1 VVEHCRYLYLI
12 QIKIHLC
19 SEQVKLTELH
29 IGQIARIQS
38 VAESAFK
45 EKLQEMGCIPGSL
58 IKPIRKA
65 PFGDPIAYELE
76 EYTLSMRKNEAETI
90 EIRPLDPLFSS

>member
-1 VVEHCRYLYLI
+1 
-12 QIKIHLC
+12 
-19 SEQVKLTELH
+19 VKLTELH

-38 VAESAFK
+38 VAESQFK

-58 IKPIRKA
+58 IKPILKA

-76 EYTLSMRKNEAETI
+76 EYTLSMRKQEADTVEVRI
-90 EIRPLDPLFSS
+90 LDPLFSS